1 MLRSLIRPTMQA
13 AEPMLA
19 TISREPARRNWLPN
33 VAETALETSRW
44 QTRAARGFSWHR
56 SGTAI
61 HRRLAH

>member
-1 MLRSLIRPTMQA
+1 MPRPLIRPIVQA

-19 TISREPARRNWLPN
+19 TITREPARRSWLPN
-33 VAETALETSRW
+33 VAEAAVETSRW